1 MLKTRFSAALTASLP
16 CLWLSAT
23 PLAAEPAAAASD
35 AIAEITVSA
44 RRVANV
50 RPAGTYAS
58 PATTLRFDPLTELQ
72 SRGLAEGQSD
82 VTVRGGVFDNTGF
95 TLGSVTIMDPQT
107 GHYTAELPVD
117 PAFLS
122 APAIYQGIDGAVQGF
137 NAAVATV
144 AYAINRVTEG
154 GAVTVGVGGDS
165 LDYQSLHFGHL
176 TRSGVALAFSAARS
190 AGDGTVQY
198 GDHEFARYNL
208 LLQRLAGDTKTDFVI
223 AYQDKFFGWPGAYTG
238 FASLPETDDAQTTL
252 VAFNQRRALDGGW
265 FEYGAFYRRLEDD
278 YDFNRLDFETGV
290 PGAFEHETRVIA
302 AGFQGLQSTG
312 NIDWRYG
319 GQLTRDELVRS
330 TDLTNGE
337 FTDRSYATVTVAP
350 SFDMALSGESVLTWR
365 VGLTFD
371 YSNRDGSDVLPL
383 AGIALT
389 RQDGAGSTVWSLEYA
404 ATSQL
409 PGYTALNSG
418 PSGLFGGNPLLGRE
432 TARQLSVS
440 VTRDTDTWQMR
451 ATVFGRQDED
461 LVDWTYA
468 ADAPFARQANPVD
481 LDVVGLEAFA
491 TRQWRNLDLAAG
503 YTWLDKDA
511 DYGTASV
518 DASFYALN
526 FARHRATLGLRYR
539 FAGNF
544 ELRLDNEYRRQ
555 EENPLRTGDD
565 NTFLSSLSLQW
576 NSGARDGLSAA
587 LVVDNVTDSE
597 FQTFPGTPAY
607 GRQYSVNAT
616 WNW

>member
-1 MLKTRFSAALTASLP
+1 MLKSRFSAALTVSLP
-16 CLWLSAT
+16 ILLLPAM
-23 PLAAEPAAAASD
+23 PAAAETATESEP
-35 AIAEITVSA
+35 IAEITVSA

-58 PATTLRFDPLTELQ
+58 PATSLRFDPLTELQ

-82 VTVRGGVFDNTGF
+82 VTVRGGVFENTGF
-95 TLGSVTIMDPQT
+95 KLGAVTVMDPQT
-107 GHYTAELPVD
+107 GHYTAELPLD

-122 APAIYQGIDGAVQGF
+122 VPAIYQGVDGAVEGF

-144 AYAINRVTEG
+144 AYRVAPVTAG
-154 GAVTVGVGGDS
+154 GAVTVGAGGDS
-165 LDYQSLHFGHL
+165 LDYQSLRFGL
-176 TRSGVALAFSAARS
+176 ELQSGFAVAFSAARS
-190 AGDGTVQY
+190 AGDGTLPY
-198 GDHEFARYNL
+198 GDHEFARYNM
-208 LLQRLAGDTKTDFVI
+208 LLQRLNGGTRTDFVV

-238 FASLPETDDAQTTL
+238 FASLPETDDTQTTL
-252 VAFNQRRALDGGW
+252 VAFNQRREAGDGW

-278 YDFNRLDFETGV
+278 YDFNRLDFESGV
-290 PGAFEHETRVIA
+290 PGAYEHETRVIA
-302 AGFQGLQSTG
+302 VGLQGSQRTG
-312 NIDWRYG
+312 AIDWRYG

-330 TDLTNGE
+330 TDLTNGS
-337 FTDRSYATVTVAP
+337 FNDRSYATLTVVP
-350 SFDMALSGESVLTWR
+350 SFSTALSGDAIVTWR
-365 VGLTFD
+365 AGLTVD
-371 YSNRDGSDVLPL
+371 YSNRDGSEVLPL
-383 AGIALT
+383 AGVALT
-389 RQDGAGSTVWSLEYA
+389 REDAAGTTTWSLEYA

-432 TARQLSVS
+432 IARQLSVS
-440 VTRDTDTWQMR
+440 MTRDADTWQMR
-451 ATVFGRQDED
+451 ATVFGRQDDD

-468 ADAPFARQANPVD
+468 ADTPFARQANPVD
-481 LDVVGLEAFA
+481 LDVVGVEVFV
-491 TRQWRNLDLAAG
+491 TRQWRSLDVAAG

-539 FAGNF
+539 FAERF

-565 NTFLSSLSLQW
+565 NTFLSAVSLQW
-576 NSGARDGLSAA
+576 NSAAGEGLSAA

-607 GRQYSVNAT
+607 GRQYSINAT